1 MNRTLVYGLLVLGGL
16 AMIARTAKRYYDK
29 LQVRFAGFVLDE
41 FNLTGNTSATFTLDI
56 YNPTPVAL
64 TINSL
69 LGDIYINN
77 HFIGTLQN
85 YTAQTID
92 SYRAS
97 RITAS
102 ISVPTISLA
111 ARLVQ
116 ILQDKSTEYS
126 LRYRGNMVVEGV
138 NLKLDFTTKL

>member
-1 MNRTLVYGLLVLGGL
+1 MNRTLIYGMLIFGGL
-16 AMIARTAKRYYDK
+16 AWIARTAKKYYDK
-29 LQVRFAGFVLDE
+29 LQVRFSGFTIDE
-41 FNLTGNTSATFTLDI
+41 LILTGNTAATFTLDI

-69 LGDIYINN
+69 VGDIYINN

-102 ISVPTISLA
+102 ISVPTMNLA
-111 ARLVQ
+111 AKLIQ
-116 ILQDKSTEYS
+116 ILQDKSSSYS
-126 LRYRGNMVVEGV
+126 LRYRGNMIVGGI

>member
-1 MNRTLVYGLLVLGGL
+1 MNRTLIYGLLLIGGL
-16 AMIARTAKRYYDK
+16 AMIARKAKKYYDR
-29 LQVRFAGFVLDE
+29 LQVRFSGFTIDE
-41 FNLTGNTSATFTLDI
+41 LILTGNTTATFTLDI

-69 LGDIYINN
+69 IGDIYINN
-77 HFIGTLQN
+77 HFVGTLQN

-102 ISVPTISLA
+102 ISVPTVRLA
-111 ARLVQ
+111 TRLIQ
-116 ILQDKSTEYS
+116 ILQDKSSEYS
-126 LRYRGNMVVEGV
+126 LRYNGNMVVEGV
-138 NLKLDFTTKL
+138 NLKLDFTTKI

>member
-29 LQVRFAGFVLDE
+29 LQVRFSGFTLDE
-41 FNLTGNTSATFTLDI
+41 LMLTGNTTATFTLDV

-69 LGDIYINN
+69 VGDIYINN

-85 YTAQTID
+85 YTPQTID

-97 RITAS
+97 RITSS
-102 ISVPTISLA
+102 ISVPTVSLA
-111 ARLVQ
+111 SRLIQ
-116 ILQDKSTEYS
+116 LLQDKSTVYN
-126 LRYRGNMVVEGV
+126 LRYRGNMVVQGI

>member
-1 MNRTLVYGLLVLGGL
+1 MNRTLIYGMLLFGGL
-16 AMIARTAKRYYDK
+16 AWISRTAKKYYDK
-29 LQVRFAGFVLDE
+29 LQVRFSGFTIDE
-41 FNLTGNTSATFTLDI
+41 LILTGNTAATFTLDI

-69 LGDIYINN
+69 VGDIYINN

-102 ISVPTISLA
+102 ISVPTMNLA
-111 ARLVQ
+111 AKLIQ
-116 ILQDKSTEYS
+116 ILQDKSSSYS
-126 LRYRGNMVVEGV
+126 LRYRGNMIVGGI

>member
-1 MNRTLVYGLLVLGGL
+1 MNRTLIYGMLLFGGL
-16 AMIARTAKRYYDK
+16 AWIARTAKRYYDK
-29 LQVRFAGFVLDE
+29 LQVRFSGFTIDE
-41 FNLTGNTSATFTLDI
+41 LILTGNTAATFTLDI

-69 LGDIYINN
+69 VGDIYINN

-102 ISVPTISLA
+102 ISVPTMNLA
-111 ARLVQ
+111 AKLIQ
-116 ILQDKSTEYS
+116 ILQDKSSSYS
-126 LRYRGNMVVEGV
+126 LRYRGNMVVGGI

>member
-29 LQVRFAGFVLDE
+29 LQVRFSGFTIDE
-41 FNLTGNTSATFTLDI
+41 LILTGNTAATFTLDI

-69 LGDIYINN
+69 VGDIYINN

-92 SYRAS
+92 SYRAN

-102 ISVPTISLA
+102 ISVPTMNLA
-111 ARLVQ
+111 AKLIQ
-116 ILQDKSTEYS
+116 ILQDKSSSYS
-126 LRYRGNMVVEGV
+126 LRYRGNMVVGGI
-138 NLKLDFTTKL
+138 NLKLDFITKL

>member
-1 MNRTLVYGLLVLGGL
+1 MNRTLVYGLLIFGGL
-16 AMIARTAKRYYDK
+16 AMIARTAKKYYDK
-29 LQVRFAGFVLDE
+29 LQVRFSGFTIDE
-41 FNLTGNTSATFTLDI
+41 LILTGNTAATFTLDI

-69 LGDIYINN
+69 VGDIYINN